1 MSDWV
6 LEIME
11 TLGYLGLFIV
21 LVIENLFPPIPSELV
36 LPLAGFLVGIERF
49 NFWGAVGA
57 STFGALV
64 GAWVLYGAGRWGG
77 RPVILR
83 YGRILRVTEEDLKRA
98 EGWFERYGDWV
109 VLFARMVPLARSIV
123 SIPAG
128 TMRMPILRFTLLTTL
143 GTGAWNILLIWLGYL
158 LGENWEAVSRW
169 AGAYSDIVLF
179 LFAAAFVVFVAFE
192 ILRRRARK
200 RSKSEE

>member
-6 LEIME
+6 LEIMQ

-36 LPLAGFLVGIERF
+36 LPLAGFLVGREQF

-57 STFGALV
+57 STLGALV
-64 GAWVLYGAGRWGG
+64 GAWILYGAGRWGG
-77 RPVILR
+77 RPLILR
-83 YGRILRVTEEDLKRA
+83 YGRILRVNEKDLDRA

-109 VLFARMVPLARSIV
+109 VLLARMVPLARSIV

-128 TMRMPILRFTLLTTL
+128 TMRMPILRFTVLTTL

-179 LFAAAFVVFVAFE
+179 LFAAAAVIFVAFE

-200 RSKSEE
+200 RAD